1 MKQGNR
7 HTNQG
12 LEREK
17 WRNLVFTARGAL
29 TTDNPTL
36 EISEVKRD
44 EGVPKARVMKSKD
57 NKQAELFLD

>member
-1 MKQGNR
+1 M
-7 HTNQG
+7 
-12 LEREK
+12 EK
-17 WRNLVFTARGAL
+17 LGAL